1 MKRLGMVVL
10 MLAVL
15 CSGVIVM
22 AQEKGSIKI
31 GGVFST
37 SGTFAFLG
45 DPEEKAF
52 LLALEEINK
61 AGGVG
66 GRKLEAVSYD
76 DEGNPGKTSS
86 LIDRVL
92 TKDKAI
98 AVVGGSTSG
107 TIHVISTAAEN
118 AKIPYLYI
126 SGNSALAAGKKFV
139 FNAAPADEVDA
150 DVMIAFLENNLA
162 VKKIGVLHDA
172 NEYGTRSAEMFAEK
186 LKKSGKLTIVG
197 TEQYQSKDRD
207 FSGQLVNLR
216 NAGSEAIVLWGVGFA
231 PTSIIKNWAQLGMKN
246 VHLMGGAGMGSK
258 KMLEVAGVASDGVLF
273 NTSLNY
279 GDPNPRE
286 KAFIDAYKAKFGTL
300 PTTQSAVGYDGGT
313 IIFEALKKVGPDP
326 IKIRDFI
333 ENMKGYKGVQGTYTY
348 SAENHN
354 GLIDCYTMALIK
366 NQDYTTAE
374 KTFPKKK

>member
-1 MKRLGMVVL
+1 MKRVVFIVF
-10 MLAVL
+10 MLVVIG
-15 CSGVIVM
+15 SFGIVM
-22 AQEKGSIKI
+22 AQEKAPIKI

-45 DPEEKAF
+45 DPEAKAF
-52 LLALEEINK
+52 LLAVEEINK

-92 TKDKAI
+92 TKDQAI

-107 TIHVISTAAEN
+107 TIHVISTATEN
-118 AKIPYLYI
+118 AKIPYFYI
-126 SGNSALAAGKKFV
+126 SGNSALAAGKKYV
-139 FNAAPADEVDA
+139 FNAAPSDEVDA
-150 DVMIAFLENNLA
+150 DGMIAFLEHNLA
-162 VKKIGVLHDA
+162 VKKIGILHDA
-172 NEYGTRSAEMFAEK
+172 NEYGSRSAEMFANK
-186 LKKSGKLTIVG
+186 LKKSGKIAIVG

-231 PTSIIKNWAQLGMKN
+231 PTSIIKNWAQLGMKK

-258 KMLEVAGVASDGVLF
+258 KMLEVAGPASDGILF

-286 KAFIDAYKAKFGTL
+286 KAFIEAYKAKYGTL
-300 PTTQSAVGYDGGT
+300 PTTQSAVGYDGVYLV
-313 IIFEALKKVGPDP
+313 FEALKKVGPNP
-326 IKIRDFI
+326 AKIRDFV
-333 ENMKGYKGVQGTYTY
+333 ENMKGYKGVQGIY
-348 SAENHN
+348 SHSPDNHN
-354 GLIDCYTMALIK
+354 GLTDCYTMALIK